1 MALPTGA
8 PKPPRK
14 VVRPGGG
21 FPRLSAMRFANP
33 RPDRNH
39 LVAGQGFRHDPAMT
53 KRVALY
59 ARCSTADRQTTEN
72 QIRDLRA
79 VAEQHGWTVAGVFDD
94 DGISGGVPR
103 EERPAMQRL
112 LCAIARREIDM
123 VAAWAVD
130 RLGRSLID
138 LLGLL
143 GELHAKKIDLYLHQ
157 QGLDTSTPAG
167 RAMFQMLGL
176 IAEFERAMIRD
187 RVLSGLAR
195 ARAGGTKS
203 GKAIGRPAITE
214 GTSDAVRA
222 ALSTDES
229 ERAIARRLGI
239 GKGTVGRVR
248 ADLARDG

>member
-1 MALPTGA
+1 
-8 PKPPRK
+8 
-14 VVRPGGG
+14 
-21 FPRLSAMRFANP
+21 
-33 RPDRNH
+33 
-39 LVAGQGFRHDPAMT
+39 MT

-79 VAEQHGWTVAGVFDD
+79 VAEQHGWIDD
-94 DGISGGVPR
+94 DGTSGGVPR

-112 LCAIARREIDM
+112 LRAIARREIDM

-143 GELHAKKIDLYLHQ
+143 GELRAKKIDLYLHQ

-176 IAEFERAMIRD
+176 IAEFERAIIRD

-195 ARAGGTKS
+195 ARAEGTKS
-203 GKAIGRPAITE
+203 GRAIGRPAITQD
-214 GTSDAVRA
+214 TRDAVRA
-222 ALSTDES
+222 ALSAGES
-229 ERAIARRLGI
+229 ERAVARRLGI

-248 ADLARDG
+248 VGLPDGG